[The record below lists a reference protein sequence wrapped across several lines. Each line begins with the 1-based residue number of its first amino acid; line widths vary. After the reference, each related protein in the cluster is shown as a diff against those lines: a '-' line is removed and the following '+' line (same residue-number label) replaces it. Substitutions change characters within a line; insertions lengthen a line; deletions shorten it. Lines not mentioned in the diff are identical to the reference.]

1 MTYNV
6 FSGTL
11 NPTHFT
17 SLHCFRLEMISWR
30 RELKDLARLCRQLQL
45 LLLVGRCV
53 FLYVARPA
61 GAMSMHVTFNPQ
73 LGWDAVP
80 WAYFLVNFY
89 KGGAGL
95 SYLNTLSENCLFYWP
110 ITVTKIKLLNLPDDD
125 FYWLCG
131 KIKCF
136 PHYHHFMQV
145 HHTFPYVDCRTTCH
159 MAISDYYW
167 KEVMQVR

>member
-95 SYLNTLSENCLFYWP
+95 SYLNTLSENCLFIDPLQWP
-110 ITVTKIKLLNLPDDD
+110 KLNFWICQMTIFIDYVAKSSVFLIIIILCRCTTHFLMWIVEQLVIWLLVITTEKK
-125 FYWLCG
+125 
-131 KIKCF
+131 
-136 PHYHHFMQV
+136 
-145 HHTFPYVDCRTTCH
+145 
-159 MAISDYYW
+159 
-167 KEVMQVR
+167 